1 MSNPPQPPSYP
12 PPASGPPDDPWGTTG
27 RVPPVSGAP
36 MTPPSGPFPPPFG
49 APPPAKKRTNS
60 TLIAI
65 IVGAAVVLTVLCC
78 SGLYIIGS
86 QEQKDSA
93 SPRATRTVAAGQ
105 PQPAATSEAP
115 ATATS
120 EPAAPVPSPSAPVV
134 KTVVMPKVTGE
145 NAAVA
150 DDKLRKL
157 GFTNIQYGSQDEDDK
172 VVLLLTNWT
181 VAKQSTKAGAKVK
194 TDTLIVLTCTK
205 QN

>member
-1 MSNPPQPPSYP
+1 MSHPPQPP
-12 PPASGPPDDPWGTTG
+12 GPPNDPWYPTG
-27 RVPPVSGAP
+27 QVPPVSGQP
-36 MTPPSGPFPPPFG
+36 YGPPTRPGMPLPPPG
-49 APPPAKKRTNS
+49 VPRRRDNRP
-60 TLIAI
+60 LIAI
-65 IVGAAVVLTVLCC
+65 IAGVAVVLLIGCC
-78 SGLYIIGS
+78 TGLYIIGS

-93 SPRATRTVAAGQ
+93 SPLTTPTVAAGQ
-105 PQPAATSEAP
+105 PQSEATSEPP
-115 ATATS
+115 AAVTS
-120 EPAAPVPSPSAPVV
+120 EPAAPSPSPSASAV

-157 GFTNIQYGSQDEDDK
+157 GFTNISYGSQDEDDK

-205 QN
+205 EG